1 MQFCAETSLP
11 WIIKWDFDI
20 HKTQFSATLIR
31 KYHARWWDK
40 FNTKAIIDGRKYKA
54 TSKKSKVAKLKEDIS
69 KELKAKQPD
78 ISEANLKLLVYE
90 KMFKMLD
97 DTPHPMQIRSP
108 SEDNEE
114 YPVQCSQA
122 GPSYEYYSPLKQEEE
137 SEGGI
142 SDYSPMM
149 K

>member
-1 MQFCAETSLP
+1 
-11 WIIKWDFDI
+11 
-20 HKTQFSATLIR
+20 
-31 KYHARWWDK
+31 
-40 FNTKAIIDGRKYKA
+40 
-54 TSKKSKVAKLKEDIS
+54 VAKLKEDIS